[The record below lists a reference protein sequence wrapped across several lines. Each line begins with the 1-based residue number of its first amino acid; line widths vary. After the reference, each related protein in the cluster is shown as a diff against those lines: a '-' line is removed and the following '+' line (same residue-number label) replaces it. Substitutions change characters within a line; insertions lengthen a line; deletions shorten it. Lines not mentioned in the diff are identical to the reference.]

1 MQFER
6 FWQGMRRAYARYDRL
21 MEKQGFYIVLGV
33 CVLVIVLSALYTFHF
48 RDQWDAAREAEPENV
63 AAGGSQEA
71 QTLAQAQ
78 EVVKSAQ
85 TLVGAPTQTPFAFAQ
100 PVDGATIRWFDD
112 EEPTF
117 FAYGNV
123 WQVHVGVDLAADYAT
138 PVLASASGTVL
149 DVWQDNQ
156 YGLCVRIAHEG
167 GYETVYAGLSEAGY
181 LRQGDPVT
189 QGQTVGNVGNGV
201 LLESLDEPHL
211 HFEVWRDGRPVDPM
225 SAMLGLDN

>member
-85 TLVGAPTQTPFAFAQ
+85 TLVAAPTQTPFVFAQ

-201 LLESLDEPHL
+201 LLESLDEPYL

>member
-85 TLVGAPTQTPFAFAQ
+85 TLVAAPTQTH
-100 PVDGATIRWFDD
+100 TI
-112 EEPTF
+112 
-117 FAYGNV
+117 
-123 WQVHVGVDLAADYAT
+123 
-138 PVLASASGTVL
+138 
-149 DVWQDNQ
+149 
-156 YGLCVRIAHEG
+156 
-167 GYETVYAGLSEAGY
+167 
-181 LRQGDPVT
+181 
-189 QGQTVGNVGNGV
+189 
-201 LLESLDEPHL
+201 
-211 HFEVWRDGRPVDPM
+211 
-225 SAMLGLDN
+225 

>member
-85 TLVGAPTQTPFAFAQ
+85 TLVAAPTQTPFVFAQ

-117 FAYGNV
+117 FSYGNV